1 MVTLVLGALTGGAIG
16 ALLGATRRCETGN
29 CPLTPNPYAGAVY
42 GALLGF
48 LLVSAL
54 SGAPQTDHL
63 NEQEETSMATMAN
76 STVTE
81 ILTREDFQSK
91 VLEAKL
97 PVLVDFWAPWCAP
110 CRAQLPILEEVAKR
124 AGDRAIIAKVNVDEA
139 PELATQY
146 RVSSIPALLVF
157 RDGAVQRQFVG
168 VQSADL
174 LANALGL

>member
-1 MVTLVLGALTGGAIG
+1 
-16 ALLGATRRCETGN
+16 
-29 CPLTPNPYAGAVY
+29 
-42 GALLGF
+42 
-48 LLVSAL
+48 
-54 SGAPQTDHL
+54 
-63 NEQEETSMATMAN
+63 EETSMATMAN